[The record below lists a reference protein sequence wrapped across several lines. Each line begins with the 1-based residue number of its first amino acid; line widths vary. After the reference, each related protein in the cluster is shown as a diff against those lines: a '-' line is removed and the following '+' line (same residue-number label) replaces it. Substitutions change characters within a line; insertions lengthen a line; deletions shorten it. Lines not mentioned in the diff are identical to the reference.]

1 MYLDYLDLVP
11 EWNNDNFNDIEV
23 EEWKQ
28 KNRRG
33 LLQWIGLFGLLVNF
47 TDNPYE
53 DKWGLFS

>member
-28 KNRRG
+28 KKPQRLAAMDRII
-33 LLQWIGLFGLLVNF
+33 WITRQLHG
-47 TDNPYE
+47 
-53 DKWGLFS
+53 